1 MGSVIG
7 SYLSNGPLNLKPSTW
22 RDGGRFGEI
31 FLEFDMN
38 VGIFWLVMALIGS
51 VFVLFKCISTPPHS
65 FFGHF
70 SHRSEWQLIKIDYK
84 SLYSRKCTEED
95 YQTWHLH
102 NQVGKK
108 QRHCST
114 RRERGR
120 CCLTTG
126 SASRLCP
133 GRASRA
139 WWDRSRFTW
148 SAGQGT
154 TVCWEGTTPE
164 SCQPSPA
171 SAELMISNG
180 KATASY
186 SFDGHRGGVTSSSIV
201 CETGAS
207 LTMTLAWQRCHTGGR
222 APFSWDFFYWIFQF
236 GRILCSRQI
245 RVFNTARMRLRR

>member
-7 SYLSNGPLNLKPSTW
+7 SYLSNGPLNPKPSTW

-38 VGIFWLVMALIGS
+38 VRIFWLVMALMFS
-51 VFVLFKCISTPPHS
+51 VFVDFVWFKCISTPPHS

-102 NQVGKK
+102 NQVGER

-120 CCLTTG
+120 CWLTTG
-126 SASRLCP
+126 SASRFFP

-154 TVCWEGTTPE
+154 TACWEGTTPG
-164 SCQPSPA
+164 SCRPSPA

-180 KATASY
+180 EATAGY
-186 SFDGHRGGVTSSSIV
+186 SFDGHRGGLRLPPLSVK
-201 CETGAS
+201 
-207 LTMTLAWQRCHTGGR
+207 R
-222 APFSWDFFYWIFQF
+222 APY
-236 GRILCSRQI
+236 
-245 RVFNTARMRLRR
+245 

>member
-38 VGIFWLVMALIGS
+38 VRIFWLVMALIVP
-51 VFVLFKCISTPPHS
+51 VFVLFKRISTPPHS

-120 CCLTTG
+120 CWLTTG
-126 SASRLCP
+126 FPA
-133 GRASRA
+133 GRAVRDGTEADLHEAQARELLHAGKGLLQNPVSRVLHLPSSWFRMVRRQPA
-139 WWDRSRFTW
+139 IPLTAIGGDYVFLHCLWNGRLINDDACLTALPHWWTRSFQLRFF
-148 SAGQGT
+148 
-154 TVCWEGTTPE
+154 
-164 SCQPSPA
+164 
-171 SAELMISNG
+171 LLN
-180 KATASY
+180 
-186 SFDGHRGGVTSSSIV
+186 FSI
-201 CETGAS
+201 
-207 LTMTLAWQRCHTGGR
+207 W
-222 APFSWDFFYWIFQF
+222 
-236 GRILCSRQI
+236 
-245 RVFNTARMRLRR
+245 